1 MAQEP
6 GCGGSGWTSAEVS
19 GQPALLPGARHDGEG
34 WQALPPLPG
43 IASPAP
49 QPPLPGGSGPRGAG
63 CLWGPSRCCEVLT
76 GCNWRFVVT
85 WKKGER
91 GMSWS
96 RERGRARAGEGCR
109 RKAEG
114 EALVTVDVE
123 AVPVQAVGAQARDAS
138 GLVAHFVVKAHPV
151 QAWGGGLLCV
161 GADGVHACVVP
172 LPHWPGKQ
180 KAVPER
186 PFLCPV
192 AARSGLGAPAAT
204 SLWGMRVLYSAV
216 RNAWPAL
223 PLLPPLKVWRL
234 SGSTGQGQALESFS
248 GLRCDPQVRGR
259 AARGGPE
266 GGGQQGDGPGCIL
279 LAVRAEA

>member
-1 MAQEP
+1 MDKRR
-6 GCGGSGWTSAEVS
+6 GLW
-19 GQPALLPGARHDGEG
+19 PAS
-34 WQALPPLPG
+34 LPPRCSSRWGRLAGSPLVPG

-49 QPPLPGGSGPRGAG
+49 QPPLPGRSGPRSAG

-76 GCNWRFVVT
+76 GCDWRFV
-85 WKKGER
+85 
-91 GMSWS
+91 
-96 RERGRARAGEGCR
+96 
-109 RKAEG
+109 
-114 EALVTVDVE
+114 VTVDVE

-216 RNAWPAL
+216 RHGWRAL
-223 PLLPPLKVWRL
+223 PVLPPLKVWRL
-234 SGSTGQGQALESFS
+234 SESTGQGQALESFS

-266 GGGQQGDGPGCIL
+266 GGGQQGDGPGSIL

>member
-1 MAQEP
+1 MDKRRGLWPASP
-6 GCGGSGWTSAEVS
+6 PPRCSSRWGRLAGS
-19 GQPALLPGARHDGEG
+19 
-34 WQALPPLPG
+34 PLVPG

-49 QPPLPGGSGPRGAG
+49 QPPLPGGSGPRSAG

-76 GCNWRFVVT
+76 GCDWRFVVT

-96 RERGRARAGEGCR
+96 RDRGRARAGEGCR

-204 SLWGMRVLYSAV
+204 ALWGMRVLYSAV
-216 RNAWPAL
+216 RHGWRAL
-223 PLLPPLKVWRL
+223 PVLPPLKVWRL
-234 SGSTGQGQALESFS
+234 SESTGQGQALESFS

-266 GGGQQGDGPGCIL
+266 GGGQQGDGPGSIL